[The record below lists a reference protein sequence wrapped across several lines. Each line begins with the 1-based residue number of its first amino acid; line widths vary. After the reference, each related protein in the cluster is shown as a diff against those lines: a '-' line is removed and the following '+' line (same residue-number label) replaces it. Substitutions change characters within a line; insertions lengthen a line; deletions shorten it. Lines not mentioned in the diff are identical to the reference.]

1 MAPEKAERKPDTAT
15 QPPRPHTDKQERR
28 ANGRGAAGRP
38 VFESRKPAPGEKI
51 IDVCWVSFVFL
62 TKGSQKSPS
71 ISLFTSL
78 FRGRPPALP
87 RPGASRRRT
96 RSGARSARAA
106 SERSRRDPRG
116 VSLQGGGFR
125 FHGFPLYSCN
135 MFSLK
140 LLEKRLIRRPFQ
152 ETPLGS
158 LRIAISAT
166 SINVQPLRLQTD
178 TGTGSIL
185 RDIVNFAS
193 EHCGVRCCET
203 LQSSSSRNIAETL
216 QSSGED
222 SRRLAKSSPR
232 PGVRPQAQG
241 LRIYGS
247 GRFGDSEGS

>member
-1 MAPEKAERKPDTAT
+1 MLGLFCIPYQRKSKEP
-15 QPPRPHTDKQERR
+15 QHFFIHQ
-28 ANGRGAAGRP
+28 
-38 VFESRKPAPGEKI
+38 
-51 IDVCWVSFVFL
+51 FV
-62 TKGSQKSPS
+62 
-71 ISLFTSL
+71 
-78 FRGRPPALP
+78 
-87 RPGASRRRT
+87 PGASSRPAQAG
-96 RSGARSARAA
+96 SFA
-106 SERSRRDPRG
+106 STYKIGRKIGEGGFGKVPEG
-116 VSLQGGGFR
+116 PQGCFITGGGFR